1 MPTLSS
7 RPVFIRGHGSRIK
20 RGMTQES
27 IFPRSGFR
35 LCGRNDT
42 IKPNIISTTHL
53 PNFHRFTRIAQ
64 ESLQRAQDIAA
75 ERNHGELKG
84 LHLLHAILEDQQSL
98 VVPTLQKSGVNLD
111 SLLDEVD
118 EGLDKLPRMVAAAN
132 VSQLYLSQELMK
144 ILDQAAKIAA
154 QQKDEFVSCE
164 HMLLSLL
171 DVASDA
177 NALLQKFGV
186 KKDGAMRILSQLRG
200 SVRITDETPESKFQ
214 VLEKYAINMTE
225 RARAGELDPVIGRED
240 ELHRLMQVLSR
251 RTKNNPV
258 LIGEPGVGKTAIVE
272 GLAQRIVSGDVPE
285 TLKGKEVLML
295 DLGALIAGT
304 KFRGEFEDRLKA
316 FMKEIK
322 NAAGKMIL
330 FIDEMHTI
338 VGAGAAEGAIDAS
351 NLLKP
356 ALARGE
362 LHAIG
367 ATTTREYQRHIEK
380 DPALERRF
388 QPIVV
393 DEPTIEDSIAILRG
407 LKEKYEIHHG
417 LRISDEAIV
426 EAVNLSARY
435 ISDRFLPDKAVDLID
450 EAAAARRLETE
461 SLPREIDKIRKEVNR
476 LEVEKQ
482 AMLKEKGDKPAERV
496 KEIEKELKGLKSQN
510 DELSA
515 QWHGEKI
522 KFETLHGLR
531 RKIENFK
538 RESEVADRDGNL
550 ERVAQIIYGE
560 LPQAQKEFE
569 TFEKKYFAK
578 NARAKKTKPDHWKF
592 LKDAVDKEDVAAV
605 VSKWTG
611 VPVSRM
617 LESESE
623 KLLKI
628 EEVLRGRV
636 VGQSEAVGGI
646 ARALRRAR
654 AGLADAN
661 RPLGSFMFLGPT
673 GVGKTELAKALA
685 EFMFNDEKSL
695 IRVDM
700 SEYMERHAVSRLIG
714 SPPGYV
720 GHEEG
725 GQLTETVRH
734 RPYSVILFDEIEKA
748 HPEVFNILL
757 QVLDNGRLTD
767 SKGKTIN
774 FKNSI
779 ILMTSNVGSEYVS
792 AMSKI
797 GFAISGEQESKEKEE
812 ELDYKAK
819 IMEALKEN
827 FRPEF
832 LNRIDEIV
840 IFNPLRPKDIEA
852 IVELQFKEVEKRL
865 AERNIKIL
873 VDAAAKKH
881 LAKEG
886 FSPDFGARPL
896 KRLIQKAILDA
907 LADKIIRGELKD
919 GGKVKVNYKGNS
931 LVFSI

>member
-1 MPTLSS
+1 M
-7 RPVFIRGHGSRIK
+7 
-20 RGMTQES
+20 
-27 IFPRSGFR
+27 
-35 LCGRNDT
+35 
-42 IKPNIISTTHL
+42 
-53 PNFHRFTRIAQ
+53 PNFHKFTIKAQ
-64 ESLQRAQDIAA
+64 ESLQRAQEAA
-75 ERNHGELKG
+75 AQKGNGELRAV
-84 LHLLHAILEDQQSL
+84 HLLASLLEDPQTL
-98 VVPTLQKSGVNLD
+98 IIPTLEKAGVNIDVLMD
-111 SLLDEVD
+111 MAYSAMDR
-118 EGLDKLPRMVAAAN
+118 LPRSGAAGS
-132 VSQLYLSQELMK
+132 VGQLYLSQEL
-144 ILDQAAKIAA
+144 IRVLDQAGKEAA
-154 QQKDEFVSCE
+154 TQKDEFVSCE
-164 HMLLSLL
+164 HLLLGLL
-171 DVASDA
+171 DVSSEAKVILG
-177 NALLQKFGV
+177 NFGV
-186 KKDGAMRILSQLRG
+186 QKEVILKIISEIRG
-200 SVRITDETPESKFQ
+200 SARITDETPESKYQ
-214 VLEKYAINMTE
+214 VLEKYSINITE
-225 RARAGELDPVIGRED
+225 RARNGELDPVIGRED

-272 GLAQRIVSGDVPE
+272 GLAQRIVANDVPE
-285 TLKGKEVLML
+285 TLKNREVLML
-295 DLGALIAGT
+295 DLGSLIAGT

-316 FMKEIK
+316 FMKEVK
-322 NAAGKMIL
+322 NSAGKIVL
-330 FIDEMHTI
+330 FIDEIHTI

-367 ATTTREYQRHIEK
+367 ATTTREYQKYIEK

-393 DEPTIEDSIAILRG
+393 DEPSIEDSVAILRG

-461 SLPREIDKIRKEVNR
+461 SLPKEIDRVRRDTTR

-482 AMLKEKGDKPAERV
+482 ALLKEKGDKPIQRI
-496 KEIEKELKGLKSQN
+496 KDIEKELTVLKAQN
-510 DELSA
+510 DTLSSK
-515 QWHGEKI
+515 WHGEKI
-522 KFETLHGLR
+522 KFEKLHELR
-531 RKIENFK
+531 RKIENLK
-538 RESEVADRDGNL
+538 RESELSDREGNL
-550 ERVAQIIYGE
+550 ERVAQIVYGE

-569 TFEKKYFAK
+569 SFEKKYFVK
-578 NARAKKTKPDHWKF
+578 PTGKKGKPEDWKF
-592 LKDAVDKEDVAAV
+592 LKEAVDKEDVAAV
-605 VSKWTG
+605 VSNWTG
-611 VPVSRM
+611 IPLNRM

-623 KLLKI
+623 KLIKI
-628 EEVLRGRV
+628 EEVLHNRII
-636 VGQSEAVGGI
+636 GQEEAVSGV

-654 AGLADAN
+654 AGLSDAN

-685 EFMFNDEKSL
+685 EFMFNDDKSL

-700 SEYMERHAVSRLIG
+700 SEYMERHAVSKLIG

-720 GHEEG
+720 GFDEG
-725 GQLTETVRH
+725 GQLTEIIRH
-734 RPYSVILFDEIEKA
+734 KPYSVILFDEIEKA

-767 SKGKTIN
+767 SKGKQVN

-779 ILMTSNVGSEYVS
+779 IIMTSNVGSEYIT
-792 AMSKI
+792 AMAKL
-797 GFAISGEQESKEKEE
+797 GFETQSEKALVREE
-812 ELDYKAK
+812 DDFKGK
-819 IMEALKEN
+819 IMEALRED

-840 IFNPLRPKDIEA
+840 IFNPLRPKDIEKIA
-852 IVELQFKEVEKRL
+852 DIQLKEVEERL
-865 AERNIKIL
+865 SVKSIKINI
-873 VDAAAKKH
+873 DAEARKY

-886 FSPDFGARPL
+886 FSPEFGARPL
-896 KRLIQKAILDA
+896 KRLIQKLVLDS

-919 GGKVKVNYKGNS
+919 GGKVKISVKKDS
-931 LVFSI
+931 LVFSV

>member
-1 MPTLSS
+1 M
-7 RPVFIRGHGSRIK
+7 
-20 RGMTQES
+20 
-27 IFPRSGFR
+27 
-35 LCGRNDT
+35 
-42 IKPNIISTTHL
+42 
-53 PNFHRFTRIAQ
+53 PNFHRFTIKGQ
-64 ESLQRAQDIAA
+64 EALQRAQDMAT
-75 ERNHGELKG
+75 ERSNGELKG
-84 LHLLHAILEDQQSL
+84 LHVLYSLLEDPQSL
-98 VVPTLQKSGVNLD
+98 VLPALQKMGVNLD
-111 SLLDEVD
+111 SMVD
-118 EGLDKLPRMVAAAN
+118 EIDLALDRLPKIVAVAN

-144 ILDQAAKIAA
+144 VLDQAAKIAA
-154 QQKDEFVSCE
+154 QQKDDFVSCE
-164 HMLLSLL
+164 HMLLALL
-171 DVASDA
+171 DIPSDA
-177 NALLQKFGV
+177 NALLHKFGV
-186 KKDGAMRILSQLRG
+186 QRESAFRILSQLRG

-214 VLEKYAINMTE
+214 VIEKYAINMTE
-225 RARAGELDPVIGRED
+225 RARAGELDPVIGREE
-240 ELHRLMQVLSR
+240 ELTRLMQVLSR

-272 GLAQRIVSGDVPE
+272 GLAQKIVSGDVPE
-285 TLKGKEVLML
+285 PLKGKEVLML
-295 DLGALIAGT
+295 DLGSLIAGT

-322 NAAGKMIL
+322 NSAGKMIL

-338 VGAGAAEGAIDAS
+338 VGAGAAEGALDAS
-351 NLLKP
+351 QLLKP
-356 ALARGE
+356 ALSRGE

-367 ATTTREYQRHIEK
+367 ATTIREYQKHIEK

-388 QPIVV
+388 QPIIV
-393 DEPTIEDSIAILRG
+393 DEPTIEDAIAILRG

-417 LRISDEAIV
+417 LRISDEAII

-461 SLPREIDKIRKEVNR
+461 SLPKEIDKIRREVTR

-482 AMLKEKGDKPAERV
+482 ALLKENGDKPAIRV
-496 KEIEKELKGLKSQN
+496 KAIEKELKGLKDQN

-522 KFETLHGLR
+522 KFETLHDLR
-531 RKIENFK
+531 RKIENLK
-538 RESEVADRDGNL
+538 RESEVADREGNL
-550 ERVAQIIYGE
+550 ERVAEIIYGE
-560 LPQAQKEFE
+560 LPQSQKEFE
-569 TFEKKYFAK
+569 IFEKKYFAD
-578 NARAKKTKPDHWKF
+578 ASKKKVKPEHWKF
-592 LKDAVDKEDVAAV
+592 LKEAVDKEDVATV

-611 VPVSRM
+611 VPVNRM
-617 LESESE
+617 LESESQ

-628 EEVLRGRV
+628 EEVLQGRV
-636 VGQSEAVGGI
+636 VGQDEAVSSI

-695 IRVDM
+695 VRVDM

-725 GQLTETVRH
+725 GQLTEMIRH

-767 SKGKTIN
+767 SKGKVVN
-774 FKNSI
+774 FKNAI
-779 ILMTSNVGSEYVS
+779 IIMTSNVGSEYIS

-797 GFAISGEQESKEKEE
+797 GFATANDKEAKEE
-812 ELDYKAK
+812 ELDYKSK
-819 IMEALKEN
+819 ITSALRDN

-840 IFNPLRPKDIEA
+840 VFNPLRLKDIEA
-852 IVELQFKEVEKRL
+852 IVDLQLKEVERRL
-865 AERNIKIL
+865 SEKNIKIVL
-873 VDAAAKKH
+873 DAAAKKH
-881 LAKEG
+881 LAAEG
-886 FSPDFGARPL
+886 YSSDFGARPL
-896 KRLIQKAILDA
+896 KRLIQKVILDA
-907 LADKIIRGELKD
+907 LADKIIRGELRD
-919 GGKVKVNYKGNS
+919 GGKVKVNFKGHS
-931 LVFSI
+931 LVFST